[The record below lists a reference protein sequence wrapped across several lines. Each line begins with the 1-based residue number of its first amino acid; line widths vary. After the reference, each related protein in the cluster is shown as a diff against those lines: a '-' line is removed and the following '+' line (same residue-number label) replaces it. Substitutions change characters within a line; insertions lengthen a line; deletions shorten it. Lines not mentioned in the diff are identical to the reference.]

1 MPRISKKKVTD
12 LTNDEM
18 DSIIS
23 HIKLNENTVFDLCN
37 TNSQFKNYCKN
48 SQSFLRK
55 AFKILK
61 EKFLWIENERQ
72 SELNNLTHMEERGIF
87 TGQQYQVAYTISRIL
102 REHFEAQFDYLEDFF
117 TKNNYTY
124 EELVNVR
131 KLILLILKQMHSY
144 YSGVII
150 NVY

>member
-1 MPRISKKKVTD
+1 MPRTGRKKITD

-23 HIKLNENTVFDLCN
+23 HIKLNEHTVFDLCN

-48 SQSFLRK
+48 SKSFLKK

-72 SELNNLTHMEERGIF
+72 TERNNVTHMENHGIF
-87 TGQQYQVAYTISRIL
+87 DGQQYQVAYTISRLL
-102 REHFEAQFDYLEDFF
+102 RERFESQFDYLEDFF
-117 TKNNYTY
+117 TKDNYTY
-124 EELVNVR
+124 EQLVDVR
-131 KLILLILKQMHSY
+131 KILLLILKQMHYY
-144 YSGVII
+144 YSGILV
-150 NVY
+150 NVL

>member
-37 TNSQFKNYCKN
+37 TNRQFKNYCKN
-48 SQSFLRK
+48 SENFLKK
-55 AFKILK
+55 AFTILK

-72 SELNNLTHMEERGIF
+72 TERNNLTHMESHGIF
-87 TGQQYQVAYTISRIL
+87 EGQQYQIAYTISRIL
-102 REHFEAQFDYLEDFF
+102 RDRFESQFDYLEDFF
-117 TKNNYTY
+117 TKDNYTY
-124 EELVNVR
+124 EQLVDTRKILLLVLRQMHYYYSGILVNV
-131 KLILLILKQMHSY
+131 L
-144 YSGVII
+144 
-150 NVY
+150 

>member
-37 TNSQFKNYCKN
+37 TNRQFKNYCKN
-48 SQSFLRK
+48 SQNFLKK
-55 AFKILK
+55 AFTILK

-72 SELNNLTHMEERGIF
+72 TERNNLTHMESHGIF
-87 TGQQYQVAYTISRIL
+87 EGQQYQVAYTISRIL
-102 REHFEAQFDYLEDFF
+102 RDRFESQFDYLEDFF
-117 TKNNYTY
+117 TKDNYTY
-124 EELVNVR
+124 EQLVDAR
-131 KLILLILKQMHSY
+131 KILINFKTNALLL
-144 YSGVII
+144 
-150 NVY
+150 

>member
-1 MPRISKKKVTD
+1 MPRTGQKKITD

-23 HIKLNENTVFDLCN
+23 HIKLNEHTVFDLCN

-48 SQSFLRK
+48 SKSFLKK

-72 SELNNLTHMEERGIF
+72 TERNNVTHMENHGIF
-87 TGQQYQVAYTISRIL
+87 DGQQYQVAYTISRLL
-102 REHFEAQFDYLEDFF
+102 RERFESQFDYLEDFF
-117 TKNNYTY
+117 TKDNYTY
-124 EELVNVR
+124 EQLVDVR
-131 KLILLILKQMHSY
+131 KILLLILKQMHYY
-144 YSGVII
+144 YSGILV
-150 NVY
+150 NVL

>member
-1 MPRISKKKVTD
+1 MPRTGQKKIND

-18 DSIIS
+18 NSIIS
-23 HIKLNENTVFDLCN
+23 HIELNENTVFDLCN
-37 TNSQFKNYCKN
+37 TNRQFKNYCKN
-48 SQSFLRK
+48 SQSFLKK
-55 AFKILK
+55 AFDILK
-61 EKFLWIENERQ
+61 EKFSWIENERQ
-72 SELNNLTHMEERGIF
+72 SELNNLTQMEEHGIF
-87 TGQQYQVAYTISRIL
+87 DGQQYQVAYTISRLL

-131 KLILLILKQMHSY
+131 KLILLILKQMSYY
-144 YSGVII
+144 YSGVLI

>member
-1 MPRISKKKVTD
+1 
-12 LTNDEM
+12 
-18 DSIIS
+18 
-23 HIKLNENTVFDLCN
+23 
-37 TNSQFKNYCKN
+37 
-48 SQSFLRK
+48 
-55 AFKILK
+55 
-61 EKFLWIENERQ
+61 
-72 SELNNLTHMEERGIF
+72 MEERGIF

-131 KLILLILKQMHSY
+131 KLILLILKQMSYY
-144 YSGVII
+144 YSGVLI